1 MGDINE
7 RLITEATLY
16 TLTATNK
23 SYYNKNGTRT
33 IPRRGIDTKHFR
45 LINCETN
52 TIYKGTEYRS
62 SSGILSNSPMSG
74 GKAATFGSST
84 TKFYVNNSLTYGTIY
99 VNARETIIVDVNMVN
114 TTLQYNGN
122 NITIGSDSGETCIN
136 CVEIGLYTESS
147 GSTEPLTKKV
157 INVYHKTGA
166 TNGISTASL
175 GFTNEE
181 KESVTIY
188 LIVKAVKQA
197 YIEYIHYPNASK
209 PITSGTLVSGWTVAT
224 NIQRDVLR
232 CVKWDNVAPIS
243 IDSCIQYS
251 WMVPEVSSPVDV
263 ELLYGDSG
271 NNSGAEITINSELV
285 TDDNIYVT
293 FSKSFARN
301 TDAATYTGS
310 TTTHDYSDD
319 ERYMYVTIKLPGVIY
334 YYPNLGRRPTS
345 VKTTFTVE
353 LTNSVHLVM
362 GGRFEEYRTSTTS
375 KNSVT
380 RSVSWLS
387 GDDSWGS
394 VNNATIKIN
403 IPIKMSKS
411 PTEQYYMVFTC
422 ENEMLGTYTP
432 PGSSTSS
439 SPAVGAFEE

>member
-16 TLTATNK
+16 TLTSTNK
-23 SYYNKNGTRT
+23 SSYNKNGTHT
-33 IPRRGIDTKHFR
+33 IPRRGINTEHFR

-52 TIYKGTEYRS
+52 TIYKGTEYRT

-74 GKAATFGSST
+74 GKAATFGSPT
-84 TKFYVNNSLTYGTIY
+84 TKFYVDNSLTYGTIY

-122 NITIGSDSGETCIN
+122 NITIGTDNGDTCLN
-136 CVEIGLYTESS
+136 SVEIGLYTESS
-147 GSTEPLTKKV
+147 GSTEPLVKTL

-166 TNGISTASL
+166 TNGISTTSL

-181 KESVTIY
+181 NKSVTIY

-197 YIEYIHYPNASK
+197 HIQYIHYPNVST
-209 PITSGTLVSGWTVAT
+209 PITSGTLISGWTVAT

-232 CVKWDNVAPIS
+232 CVKWDNIAPIS

-251 WMVPEVSSPVDV
+251 WMVPEVLSPVDM
-263 ELLYGDSG
+263 ELLYGDPG
-271 NNSGAEITINSELV
+271 NNSGAEITINSELI
-285 TDDNIYVT
+285 TNDNIFVF

-301 TDAATYTGS
+301 TDAATYIGS
-310 TTTHDYSDD
+310 TTTHDYSDE
-319 ERYMYVTIKLPGVIY
+319 ERYMYVTIMLPGVTY
-334 YYPNLGRRPTS
+334 YYPNLGQRPTS

-353 LTNSVHLVM
+353 LTNSVHLIV
-362 GGRFEEYRTSTTS
+362 GNRIEQLRTSTTS
-375 KNSVT
+375 KNSVS
-380 RSVSWLS
+380 RSVSWMS
-387 GDDSWGS
+387 GDDSWGN
-394 VNNATIKIN
+394 VNKATIKIN
-403 IPIKMSKS
+403 IPIKMSKN